1 MASRARAKAKAK
13 SAFLQSMIEESKH
26 LSGLDKILFD
36 GLLEEYDALSAMT
49 EDLRHAIEE
58 HGVMVEKEVGS
69 VNNRHMETVENPE
82 FTTYQK
88 AIGRMGDLAKKL
100 SDFAKRSDDGKEEED
115 ELGSFI
121 RR

>member
-1 MASRARAKAKAK
+1 MPKKTTSAKKE
-13 SAFLQSMIEESKH
+13 SAFLTRMKAESDH

-36 GLLEEYDALSAMT
+36 GLLDEYDALAAMT
-49 EDLRHAIEE
+49 EDLRHAIED
-58 HGVMVEKEVGS
+58 HGVMIEKEVGS
-69 VNNRHMETVENPE
+69 VNNRHTETVENPE

-100 SDFAKRSDDGKEEED
+100 SDFAKRSDGDKEEED

>member
-1 MASRARAKAKAK
+1 MTKK
-13 SAFLQSMIEESKH
+13 SENDSTFIVEMRNQSKH

-36 GLLEEYDALSAMT
+36 GLLEEYDALASMT

-58 HGVMVEKEVGS
+58 HGVMMQKEVGS
-69 VNNRHMETVENPE
+69 VNNRHVETVENPE

-100 SDFAKRSDDGKEEED
+100 SDFAKRSDGVKGAED
-115 ELGSFI
+115 DLVNFI

>member
-1 MASRARAKAKAK
+1 MAKQTAKDK
-13 SAFLQSMIEESKH
+13 SSFIQRMQNESEH

-36 GLLEEYDALSAMT
+36 GILEEYDALATMT
-49 EDLRHAIEE
+49 EGLRHAIEE

-100 SDFAKRSDDGKEEED
+100 SDFAKRSDEGKGEED
-115 ELGSFI
+115 ELASFI